1 MHNKE
6 MEENFNKNLSM
17 HRKASTRYTKKN
29 STHRRKRKTTTK
41 MIKIGPANIDNL
53 DDSDD
58 SDFEIR
64 RVPSDE
70 EGDSSFQRSAQ
81 QRSESTRKNAKMI
94 VQEKIRKQEFESNR
108 TESITGSHHS
118 RGSIHNLHASPNY
131 ARNESIVTDHRNNLM
146 EYNYKNHYNDY
157 HHRQSNDKFS

>member
-1 MHNKE
+1 MSLHNKE
-6 MEENFNKNLSM
+6 MEENFTRNLALQRRGTSA
-17 HRKASTRYTKKN
+17 RTTKKQ
-29 STHRRKRKTTTK
+29 TTVRRKRKTTTK
-41 MIKIGPANIDNL
+41 VIKIGPANIDNL

-70 EGDSSFQRSAQ
+70 EDSFQRSAQ

-94 VQEKIRKQEFESNR
+94 VQEKLRKQEFESNR

-131 ARNESIVTDHRNNLM
+131 ARNESVVTDHRNNLR
-146 EYNYKNHYNDY
+146 EYNY
-157 HHRQSNDKFS
+157 